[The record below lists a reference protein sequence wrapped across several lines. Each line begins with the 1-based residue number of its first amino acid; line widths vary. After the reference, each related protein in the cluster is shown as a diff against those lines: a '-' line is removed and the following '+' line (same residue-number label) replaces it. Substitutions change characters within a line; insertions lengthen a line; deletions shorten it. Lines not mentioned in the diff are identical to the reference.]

1 MFVKIVVANLSDIN
15 MIKAL
20 LVEIKKQI
28 AKKTLRL
35 YSVISKYLLSLALL
49 V

>member
-1 MFVKIVVANLSDIN
+1 MFVKIVIANLSDVN
-15 MIKAL
+15 MMKAL

-28 AKKTLRL
+28 AEKTLRL
-35 YSVISKYLLSLALL
+35 YSVISKYLLSLALF